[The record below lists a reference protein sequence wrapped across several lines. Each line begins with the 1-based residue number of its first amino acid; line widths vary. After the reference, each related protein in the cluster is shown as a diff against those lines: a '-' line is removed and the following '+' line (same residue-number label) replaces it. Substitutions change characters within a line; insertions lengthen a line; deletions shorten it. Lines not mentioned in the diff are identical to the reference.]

1 MAKNKTDGK
10 AKAVEEEIKDT
21 VQAADD
27 SKDTEVGTADNDSE
41 SKAGT
46 SAKNEDSDG
55 EASELDKAK
64 EQIAALS
71 DKLIRNAAE
80 FDNYKKRTAREKEDF
95 YKSAVCETVA
105 PLLPVLDN
113 LERAVAA
120 AEDAGECGSVLDG
133 VKMVK
138 KQFEDAL
145 KSIGVESIEAVGSPF
160 DPEKHNA
167 VMTADSDK
175 DENTVLEEFQKGY
188 IYRDKVVRHSMVK
201 VSN

>member
-1 MAKNKTDGK
+1 MAKNKTNGK
-10 AKAVEEEIKDT
+10 TAPSEEEIKDAVET
-21 VQAADD
+21 VEDTEDTTAVENPKNADESED
-27 SKDTEVGTADNDSE
+27 SKD
-41 SKAGT
+41 SK
-46 SAKNEDSDG
+46 DSDK
-55 EASELDKAK
+55 SELDKAN

-120 AEDAGECGSVLDG
+120 AEDSGESGSVLDG

-145 KSIGVESIEAVGSPF
+145 KSIGVEPIEAVGEQF

-167 VMTADSDK
+167 VMTADSDE

>member
-1 MAKNKTDGK
+1 MAKNKTNGK
-10 AKAVEEEIKDT
+10 TAPSEEEIKDAVET
-21 VQAADD
+21 VEDTEDTTAVENPKNAGESED
-27 SKDTEVGTADNDSE
+27 SKDSE
-41 SKAGT
+41 K
-46 SAKNEDSDG
+46 
-55 EASELDKAK
+55 SELDKAN

-120 AEDAGECGSVLDG
+120 AEDSGESGSVLDG

-145 KSIGVESIEAVGSPF
+145 KSIGVEPIEAVGEQF

-167 VMTADSDK
+167 VMTADSDE

-188 IYRDKVVRHSMVK
+188 IYCDKVVRHSMVK

>member
-1 MAKNKTDGK
+1 MAKNKTNGK
-10 AKAVEEEIKDT
+10 TAPSEEEIKDVVET
-21 VQAADD
+21 VEDTEDTTAVENPKNAGESED
-27 SKDTEVGTADNDSE
+27 SKDSE
-41 SKAGT
+41 K
-46 SAKNEDSDG
+46 
-55 EASELDKAK
+55 SELDKAN

-120 AEDAGECGSVLDG
+120 AEDSGESGSVLDG

-145 KSIGVESIEAVGSPF
+145 KSIGVEPIEAVGEQF

-167 VMTADSDK
+167 VMTADSDE

>member
-1 MAKNKTDGK
+1 MAKNKTNGK
-10 AKAVEEEIKDT
+10 TAPSEEEIKDAVET
-21 VQAADD
+21 VEDTEDTTAVENPKNADESED
-27 SKDTEVGTADNDSE
+27 SKDSE
-41 SKAGT
+41 K
-46 SAKNEDSDG
+46 
-55 EASELDKAK
+55 SELDKAN

-120 AEDAGECGSVLDG
+120 AEDSGESGSVLDG

-138 KQFEDAL
+138 TQFEDAL
-145 KSIGVESIEAVGSPF
+145 KSIGVEPIEAVGEQF

-167 VMTADSDK
+167 VMTADSDE

>member
-1 MAKNKTDGK
+1 MAKNKTNGK
-10 AKAVEEEIKDT
+10 TAPSEEEIKDAVET
-21 VQAADD
+21 VEDTEGTTAVENPKNADESED
-27 SKDTEVGTADNDSE
+27 SKDSE
-41 SKAGT
+41 K
-46 SAKNEDSDG
+46 
-55 EASELDKAK
+55 SELDKAN

-120 AEDAGECGSVLDG
+120 AEDSGESGSVLDG

-145 KSIGVESIEAVGSPF
+145 KSIGVEPIEAVGEQF

-167 VMTADSDK
+167 VMTADSDE

>member
-1 MAKNKTDGK
+1 MAKNKTNGTT
-10 AKAVEEEIKDT
+10 APSEEEIKDAVET
-21 VQAADD
+21 VEDTEDTTAVENPKNADESED
-27 SKDTEVGTADNDSE
+27 SKDSE
-41 SKAGT
+41 K
-46 SAKNEDSDG
+46 
-55 EASELDKAK
+55 SELDKAN

-80 FDNYKKRTAREKEDF
+80 FDNYKKRTVREKEDF

-120 AEDAGECGSVLDG
+120 AEDSGESGSVLDG

-145 KSIGVESIEAVGSPF
+145 KSIGVEPIEAVGEQF

-167 VMTADSDK
+167 VMTADSDE

>member
-1 MAKNKTDGK
+1 MAKNKTNGK
-10 AKAVEEEIKDT
+10 TTPSEEEIKDAVET
-21 VQAADD
+21 VEDTEDITAAENPKNADESED
-27 SKDTEVGTADNDSE
+27 SKDSE
-41 SKAGT
+41 K
-46 SAKNEDSDG
+46 
-55 EASELDKAK
+55 SELDKAN

-120 AEDAGECGSVLDG
+120 AEDSGESGSVLDG

-145 KSIGVESIEAVGSPF
+145 KSIGVEPIEAVGEQF

-167 VMTADSDK
+167 VMTADSDE

>member
-1 MAKNKTDGK
+1 MAKNKTNGK
-10 AKAVEEEIKDT
+10 TAPSEEEIKDAVET
-21 VQAADD
+21 VEDTEDTTAVENPKNADESED
-27 SKDTEVGTADNDSE
+27 SKDSE
-41 SKAGT
+41 K
-46 SAKNEDSDG
+46 
-55 EASELDKAK
+55 SELDKAN
-64 EQIAALS
+64 EQITALS

-120 AEDAGECGSVLDG
+120 AEDSGESGSVLDG

-145 KSIGVESIEAVGSPF
+145 KSIGVEPIEAVGEQF

-167 VMTADSDK
+167 VMTADSDE

>member
-1 MAKNKTDGK
+1 MAKNKTNGK
-10 AKAVEEEIKDT
+10 TAPSEEEIKDAVET
-21 VQAADD
+21 VEDTEDTTAVENPKNADESED
-27 SKDTEVGTADNDSE
+27 SKDSE
-41 SKAGT
+41 KL
-46 SAKNEDSDG
+46 
-55 EASELDKAK
+55 ELDKAN

-120 AEDAGECGSVLDG
+120 AEDSGESGSVLDG

-145 KSIGVESIEAVGSPF
+145 KSIGVEPIEAVGEQF

-167 VMTADSDK
+167 VMTADSDE
-175 DENTVLEEFQKGY
+175 DENTVLEEFQKR
-188 IYRDKVVRHSMVK
+188 IYLSRQGRSPL
-201 VSN
+201 NG

>member
-1 MAKNKTDGK
+1 MAKNKTNGK
-10 AKAVEEEIKDT
+10 TAPSEEEIKDAVET
-21 VQAADD
+21 VEDTEDTTAVENPKNADESED
-27 SKDTEVGTADNDSE
+27 SKDSE
-41 SKAGT
+41 K
-46 SAKNEDSDG
+46 
-55 EASELDKAK
+55 SELDKAN

-105 PLLPVLDN
+105 SLLPVLDN

-120 AEDAGECGSVLDG
+120 AEDSGESGSVLDG

-145 KSIGVESIEAVGSPF
+145 KSIGVEPIEAVGEQF

-167 VMTADSDK
+167 VMTADSDE

>member
-1 MAKNKTDGK
+1 MAKKKTNGK
-10 AKAVEEEIKDT
+10 TAPSEEEIKDAVET
-21 VQAADD
+21 VEDTEDTTAVENPKNADESED
-27 SKDTEVGTADNDSE
+27 SKDSE
-41 SKAGT
+41 K
-46 SAKNEDSDG
+46 
-55 EASELDKAK
+55 SELDKAN

-120 AEDAGECGSVLDG
+120 AEDSGECGSVLDG

-145 KSIGVESIEAVGSPF
+145 KSIGVEPIEAVGEQF

-167 VMTADSDK
+167 VMTADSDE

>member
-1 MAKNKTDGK
+1 MAKNKTNGK
-10 AKAVEEEIKDT
+10 TAPSEEEIKDAVET
-21 VQAADD
+21 VEDTEDTTAVENPKNADESGD
-27 SKDTEVGTADNDSE
+27 SKDSE
-41 SKAGT
+41 K
-46 SAKNEDSDG
+46 
-55 EASELDKAK
+55 SELDKAN

-120 AEDAGECGSVLDG
+120 AEDSGESGSVLDG

-145 KSIGVESIEAVGSPF
+145 KSIGVEPIEAVGEQF

-167 VMTADSDK
+167 VMTADSDE

>member
-1 MAKNKTDGK
+1 MVETVEDTEDTT
-10 AKAVEEEIKDT
+10 AVENPKNAGESE
-21 VQAADD
+21 D
-27 SKDTEVGTADNDSE
+27 SKDSE
-41 SKAGT
+41 K
-46 SAKNEDSDG
+46 
-55 EASELDKAK
+55 SELDKAN

-120 AEDAGECGSVLDG
+120 AEDSGESGSVLDG

-145 KSIGVESIEAVGSPF
+145 KSIGVEPIEAVGEQF

-167 VMTADSDK
+167 VMTADSDE

>member
-1 MAKNKTDGK
+1 MAKNKTNGK
-10 AKAVEEEIKDT
+10 TAPSEEEIKDAVET
-21 VQAADD
+21 VEDTEDTTAVENPKNADESED
-27 SKDTEVGTADNDSE
+27 SKDSE
-41 SKAGT
+41 K
-46 SAKNEDSDG
+46 
-55 EASELDKAK
+55 SELDKAN
-64 EQIAALS
+64 EQISALS

-105 PLLPVLDN
+105 PLLPVLD
-113 LERAVAA
+113 
-120 AEDAGECGSVLDG
+120 G

-145 KSIGVESIEAVGSPF
+145 KSIGVEPIEAVGEQF

-167 VMTADSDK
+167 VMTADSDE

>member
-1 MAKNKTDGK
+1 MAKNKTNGK
-10 AKAVEEEIKDT
+10 TAPSEEEIKDAVET
-21 VQAADD
+21 VEDTEDTTAVENPKNADESED
-27 SKDTEVGTADNDSE
+27 SKDSE
-41 SKAGT
+41 K
-46 SAKNEDSDG
+46 
-55 EASELDKAK
+55 SELDKAN
-64 EQIAALS
+64 EQITALS

-95 YKSAVCETVA
+95 YKSVVCETVA

-120 AEDAGECGSVLDG
+120 AEDSGESGSVLDG

-145 KSIGVESIEAVGSPF
+145 KSIGVEPIEAVGEQF

-167 VMTADSDK
+167 VMTADSDE

>member
-1 MAKNKTDGK
+1 MAKNKTNGK
-10 AKAVEEEIKDT
+10 TAPSEEEIKDAVET
-21 VQAADD
+21 VEDTEDTTAVENPKNADESED
-27 SKDTEVGTADNDSE
+27 SKDSE
-41 SKAGT
+41 K
-46 SAKNEDSDG
+46 
-55 EASELDKAK
+55 SELDKAN

-120 AEDAGECGSVLDG
+120 AEDSGESGSVLDG

-145 KSIGVESIEAVGSPF
+145 KSIGVEPIEAIGEQF

-167 VMTADSDK
+167 VMTADSDE

>member
-1 MAKNKTDGK
+1 MANNKTNGK
-10 AKAVEEEIKDT
+10 TAPSEEEIKDAVET
-21 VQAADD
+21 VEDTEDTTAVENPKNADESED
-27 SKDTEVGTADNDSE
+27 SKDSE
-41 SKAGT
+41 K
-46 SAKNEDSDG
+46 
-55 EASELDKAK
+55 SELDKAN

-120 AEDAGECGSVLDG
+120 AEDSGESGSVLDG

-145 KSIGVESIEAVGSPF
+145 KSIGVEPIEAIGEQF

-167 VMTADSDK
+167 VMTADSDE

>member
-1 MAKNKTDGK
+1 MAKNKTNGK
-10 AKAVEEEIKDT
+10 TAPSEEEIKDAVET
-21 VQAADD
+21 VEDTENTTAVENPKNADESED
-27 SKDTEVGTADNDSE
+27 SKDSE
-41 SKAGT
+41 K
-46 SAKNEDSDG
+46 
-55 EASELDKAK
+55 SELDKAN

-120 AEDAGECGSVLDG
+120 AEDSGESGSVLDG

-145 KSIGVESIEAVGSPF
+145 KSIGVEPIEAVGEQF

-167 VMTADSDK
+167 VMTADSDE

>member
-1 MAKNKTDGK
+1 MAKNKTNGK
-10 AKAVEEEIKDT
+10 TAPSEEEIKDAVET
-21 VQAADD
+21 VEDTEDTTAVENPKNADESED
-27 SKDTEVGTADNDSE
+27 SKDSE
-41 SKAGT
+41 K
-46 SAKNEDSDG
+46 
-55 EASELDKAK
+55 SEIDKAN

-120 AEDAGECGSVLDG
+120 AEDSGESGSVLDG

-145 KSIGVESIEAVGSPF
+145 KSIGVEPIEAVGEQF

-167 VMTADSDK
+167 VMTADSDE

>member
-1 MAKNKTDGK
+1 MAKNKTNGK
-10 AKAVEEEIKDT
+10 TAPSEEIKDAVET
-21 VQAADD
+21 VEDTEDTTAAENPKNADESED
-27 SKDTEVGTADNDSE
+27 SKDSE
-41 SKAGT
+41 K
-46 SAKNEDSDG
+46 
-55 EASELDKAK
+55 SELDKAN

-120 AEDAGECGSVLDG
+120 AEDSGESGSVLDG

-145 KSIGVESIEAVGSPF
+145 KSIGVEPIEAVGEQF

-167 VMTADSDK
+167 VMTADSDE

>member
-1 MAKNKTDGK
+1 MAKNKTNGK
-10 AKAVEEEIKDT
+10 TAPSEEEIKDAVET
-21 VQAADD
+21 VEDTEDTTAVENPKNADESED
-27 SKDTEVGTADNDSE
+27 SKDSE
-41 SKAGT
+41 K
-46 SAKNEDSDG
+46 
-55 EASELDKAK
+55 SELDKAN

-120 AEDAGECGSVLDG
+120 AEDSGESDSVLDG

-145 KSIGVESIEAVGSPF
+145 KSIGVEPIEAVGEQF

-167 VMTADSDK
+167 VMTADSDE

>member
-1 MAKNKTDGK
+1 MAKNKTNGK
-10 AKAVEEEIKDT
+10 TTPSEEEIKDAVET
-21 VQAADD
+21 VEDTEDTTAAENPKNADESED
-27 SKDTEVGTADNDSE
+27 SKDSE
-41 SKAGT
+41 K
-46 SAKNEDSDG
+46 
-55 EASELDKAK
+55 SELDKAN

-120 AEDAGECGSVLDG
+120 AEDSGESGSVLDG

-145 KSIGVESIEAVGSPF
+145 KSIGVEPIEAVGEQF

-167 VMTADSDK
+167 VMTADSDE

>member
-1 MAKNKTDGK
+1 MAKNKTNGK
-10 AKAVEEEIKDT
+10 TAPSEEEIKDAVDT
-21 VQAADD
+21 VEDTEDTTAVENPKNADESED
-27 SKDTEVGTADNDSE
+27 SKDSE
-41 SKAGT
+41 K
-46 SAKNEDSDG
+46 
-55 EASELDKAK
+55 SELDKAN

-120 AEDAGECGSVLDG
+120 AEDSDESGSVLDG

-145 KSIGVESIEAVGSPF
+145 KSIGVEPIEAVGEQF

-167 VMTADSDK
+167 VMTADSDE

>member
-1 MAKNKTDGK
+1 MAKNKTNGK
-10 AKAVEEEIKDT
+10 TAPSEEEIKDAVET
-21 VQAADD
+21 VEDTEDTTAAENPKNADESEN
-27 SKDTEVGTADNDSE
+27 SKDSE
-41 SKAGT
+41 K
-46 SAKNEDSDG
+46 
-55 EASELDKAK
+55 SELDKAN

-95 YKSAVCETVA
+95 YKSAVCETVT

-120 AEDAGECGSVLDG
+120 AEDSGESGSVLDG

-145 KSIGVESIEAVGSPF
+145 KSIGVEPIEAVGEQF

-167 VMTADSDK
+167 VMTADSDE

>member
-1 MAKNKTDGK
+1 M
-10 AKAVEEEIKDT
+10 
-21 VQAADD
+21 
-27 SKDTEVGTADNDSE
+27 
-41 SKAGT
+41 
-46 SAKNEDSDG
+46 
-55 EASELDKAK
+55 
-64 EQIAALS
+64 
-71 DKLIRNAAE
+71 
-80 FDNYKKRTAREKEDF
+80 
-95 YKSAVCETVA
+95 
-105 PLLPVLDN
+105 DN

-120 AEDAGECGSVLDG
+120 AEDSGESGSVLDG

-145 KSIGVESIEAVGSPF
+145 KSIGVEPIEAVGEQF

-167 VMTADSDK
+167 VMTADSDE

>member
-1 MAKNKTDGK
+1 MAKNKTNGK
-10 AKAVEEEIKDT
+10 TAPSEEEIKDAVET
-21 VQAADD
+21 VEDTEDTTAVENPKNADESED
-27 SKDTEVGTADNDSE
+27 SKDSE
-41 SKAGT
+41 K
-46 SAKNEDSDG
+46 
-55 EASELDKAK
+55 SELDKAN

-120 AEDAGECGSVLDG
+120 AEDSGESDSVLDG

-145 KSIGVESIEAVGSPF
+145 KSIGVEPIEAIGEQF

-167 VMTADSDK
+167 VMTADSDE

>member
-1 MAKNKTDGK
+1 MAKNKTNGK
-10 AKAVEEEIKDT
+10 TAPSEEEIKDAVET
-21 VQAADD
+21 VEDTEDTTAVENPKNADESED
-27 SKDTEVGTADNDSE
+27 SKDSE
-41 SKAGT
+41 K
-46 SAKNEDSDG
+46 
-55 EASELDKAK
+55 SELDKAN

-95 YKSAVCETVA
+95 YKSAACETVA

-120 AEDAGECGSVLDG
+120 AEDSGESGSVLDG

-145 KSIGVESIEAVGSPF
+145 KSIGVEPIEAVGEQF

-167 VMTADSDK
+167 VMTADSDE

>member
-1 MAKNKTDGK
+1 MAKNKTNGK
-10 AKAVEEEIKDT
+10 TAPSEEEIKDAVET
-21 VQAADD
+21 VEDTEDTTAVENPKNADESED
-27 SKDTEVGTADNDSE
+27 SKD
-41 SKAGT
+41 
-46 SAKNEDSDG
+46 G
-55 EASELDKAK
+55 EKSELDKAN

-120 AEDAGECGSVLDG
+120 AEDSGESGSVLDG

-145 KSIGVESIEAVGSPF
+145 KSIGVEPIEAVGEQF

-167 VMTADSDK
+167 VMTADSDE

>member
-1 MAKNKTDGK
+1 MAKNKTNGK
-10 AKAVEEEIKDT
+10 TAPSEEEIKDAVET
-21 VQAADD
+21 VEDTEDTTAVENPKNADESED
-27 SKDTEVGTADNDSE
+27 SKDSE
-41 SKAGT
+41 K
-46 SAKNEDSDG
+46 
-55 EASELDKAK
+55 SELDKAN

-120 AEDAGECGSVLDG
+120 AEDSGESGGVLDG

-145 KSIGVESIEAVGSPF
+145 KSIGVEPIEAVGEQF

-167 VMTADSDK
+167 VMTADSDE

>member
-1 MAKNKTDGK
+1 MAKNKTNGK
-10 AKAVEEEIKDT
+10 TAPSEEEIKDAVET
-21 VQAADD
+21 VEDTEDTTAVENPKKADESED
-27 SKDTEVGTADNDSE
+27 SKDSE
-41 SKAGT
+41 K
-46 SAKNEDSDG
+46 
-55 EASELDKAK
+55 SELDKAN
-64 EQIAALS
+64 EQISALS

-120 AEDAGECGSVLDG
+120 AEDSGESGSVLDG

-145 KSIGVESIEAVGSPF
+145 KSIGVEPIEAVGEQF

-167 VMTADSDK
+167 VMTADSDE

>member
-1 MAKNKTDGK
+1 MAKNKTNGK
-10 AKAVEEEIKDT
+10 TAPSEEEIKDAVET
-21 VQAADD
+21 VEDTKDTTAVENPKNADESED
-27 SKDTEVGTADNDSE
+27 SKDSE
-41 SKAGT
+41 K
-46 SAKNEDSDG
+46 
-55 EASELDKAK
+55 SELDKAN
-64 EQIAALS
+64 EQITALS

-120 AEDAGECGSVLDG
+120 AEDSGESGSVLDG

-145 KSIGVESIEAVGSPF
+145 KSIGVEPIEAVGEQF

-167 VMTADSDK
+167 VMTADSDE

>member
-1 MAKNKTDGK
+1 MAKNKTNGK
-10 AKAVEEEIKDT
+10 TAPSEEEIKDAVET
-21 VQAADD
+21 VEDTEDTTAVENPKNADESEN
-27 SKDTEVGTADNDSE
+27 SKDSE
-41 SKAGT
+41 K
-46 SAKNEDSDG
+46 
-55 EASELDKAK
+55 SELDKAN
-64 EQIAALS
+64 EQITALS

-120 AEDAGECGSVLDG
+120 AEDSGESGSVLDG

-145 KSIGVESIEAVGSPF
+145 KSIGVEPIEAVGEQF

-167 VMTADSDK
+167 VMTADSDE

>member
-1 MAKNKTDGK
+1 MAKNKPCGE
-10 AKAVEEEIKDT
+10 AKQSEEEIKDT
-21 VQAADD
+21 VEAVDDTTDKDAADTAAENPKD
-27 SKDTEVGTADNDSE
+27 SDCESEDSQDTE
-41 SKAGT
+41 K
-46 SAKNEDSDG
+46 
-55 EASELDKAK
+55 SELDKAK

-80 FDNYKKRTAREKEDF
+80 FDNYKKRTVREKEDF
-95 YKSAVCETVA
+95 YKSAVCETVS

-113 LERAVAA
+113 LERAVTA
-120 AEDAGECGSVLDG
+120 AEDAGESGSVLDG

-145 KSIGVESIEAVGSPF
+145 KSIGVEPIEAVGGQF

-167 VMTADSDK
+167 VMTADSDE
-175 DENTVLEEFQKGY
+175 DENTVLDEFQKGY